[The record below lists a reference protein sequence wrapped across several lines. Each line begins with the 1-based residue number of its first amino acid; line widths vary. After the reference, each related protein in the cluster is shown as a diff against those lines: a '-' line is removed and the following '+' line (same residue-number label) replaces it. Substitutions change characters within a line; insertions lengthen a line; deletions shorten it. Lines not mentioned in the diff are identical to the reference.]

1 MRALFLIILTAF
13 VDTPPDYDE
22 RNWPIQGRVDIILDN
37 LIAGKKAVPMI
48 IVMDKGSLKP
58 GEAIQQPPTA
68 GQPRRPFSSRTF
80 EEVVINVLIPAVDST
95 FRIRSGPPAGP
106 GARTPG
112 SVNVTVG
119 CKYRPRSALREV
131 VEGTCALDGWGAS
144 SPFPVVLR

>member
-22 RNWPIQGRVDIILDN
+22 TGWPIQGRVDIILDN

-48 IVMDKGSLKP
+48 IVMDKGYALKP
-58 GEAIQQPPTA
+58 GEAIPQPPAA

-106 GARTPG
+106 RCPDTRI
-112 SVNVTVG
+112 SE
-119 CKYRPRSALREV
+119 CHSWL
-131 VEGTCALDGWGAS
+131 
-144 SPFPVVLR
+144 